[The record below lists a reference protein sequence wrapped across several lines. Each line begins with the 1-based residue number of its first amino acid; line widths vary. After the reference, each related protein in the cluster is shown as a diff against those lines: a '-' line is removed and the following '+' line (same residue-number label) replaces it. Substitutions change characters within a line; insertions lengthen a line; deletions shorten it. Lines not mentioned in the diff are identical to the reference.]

1 MSKPLLFVIS
11 PISEAESTTRKR
23 ADAVLDL
30 LDESV
35 GEIYDVKRADKMK
48 DTRLTDSMLKS
59 LATAPMAVAFLGDP
73 PWNPNVMFEVGYR
86 LALKKPLLILALKGD
101 DAPWDLQDFPQFRLP
116 TWAMKKKK
124 NANKND
130 DLKKEIKENVLNAQ
144 HNGISSS
151 YAVVEVMIDMTK
163 GHSAEKRKDNSV
175 FIWSSPAADRL
186 FQLNDGSLT
195 GMRLEAALNHLAPFL
210 DPGQWEQVDQE
221 QKKLI
226 GKLVLGESDIV
237 STIPMI
243 FRDDDE
249 VARDELELPEEY
261 RGGAFVAVIVQH
273 NLIENALLLRLL
285 YFRLAGPLQKSVDGK
300 HYYIDGDL
308 PSGSIYEVSDSRNSV
323 VSKQR

>member
-11 PISEAESTTRKR
+11 PISAAESTTRKR

-30 LDESV
+30 LEESV
-35 GEIYDVKRADKMK
+35 GEIYDVKRADRMK
-48 DTRLTDSMLKS
+48 DGTRLTDSMLKS
-59 LATAPMAVAFLGDP
+59 LATAPMAAAFLGDP

-86 LALKKPLLILALKGD
+86 LALKKPLLILSLDGD
-101 DAPWDLQDFPQFRLP
+101 DSPWDLHDFQQFRLP
-116 TWAMKKKK
+116 TWVMKKKK
-124 NANKND
+124 NAKKNEE
-130 DLKKEIKENVLNAQ
+130 LKESIKENVLSAQ

-151 YAVVEVMIDMTK
+151 YAVAEVMIDMTK

-186 FQLNDGSLT
+186 FQLGGRSLT

-210 DPGQWEQVDQE
+210 DPGQWDQVDRE
-221 QKKLI
+221 QKQLI

-243 FRDDDE
+243 FRDDDD
-249 VARDELELPEEY
+249 VAREELQLPEEY
-261 RGGAFVAVIVQH
+261 RGRAFVAVIVQH

-300 HYYIDGDL
+300 HYYIDCEL
-308 PSGSIYEVSDSRNSV
+308 PSGSIYEVNDIRNV
-323 VSKQR
+323 VRKQR